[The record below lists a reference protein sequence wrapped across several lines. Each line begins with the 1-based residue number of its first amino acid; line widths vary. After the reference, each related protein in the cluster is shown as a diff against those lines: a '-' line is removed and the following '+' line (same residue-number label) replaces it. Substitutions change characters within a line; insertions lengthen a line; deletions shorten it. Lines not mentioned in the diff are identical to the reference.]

1 MTDNND
7 SAKLTLVRNWIEQVV
22 IGLNFCPFARKPY
35 DENRVSIVIDH
46 ATEDDAILEVVLK
59 ELLRLENATENEL
72 ETTLIV
78 LPNVYPD
85 FMEFNSLLHV
95 LNNVLELE
103 GFEGIF
109 QIASFHPH
117 YQFAG
122 TQPGARENFT
132 NRAPYPILHLI
143 REDSIE
149 KVLALHPDPD
159 SIPENNIKRLN
170 QFTETQLNTYFAY
183 LF

>member
-1 MTDNND
+1 MTENND
-7 SAKLTLVRNWIEQVV
+7 AAHLTLVRNWIEQVV

-35 DENRVSIVIDH
+35 DEKRVSIVIDH

-59 ELLRLENATENEL
+59 ELLNLENSTASKL

-78 LPNVYPD
+78 LPNAYHD
-85 FMEFNSLLHV
+85 FIEYNSLLHV

-103 GFEGIF
+103 GFEGVF

-122 TQPGARENFT
+122 TQPEARENFT
-132 NRAPYPILHLI
+132 NRAPFPILHLI

-159 SIPENNIKRLN
+159 SIPETNIKRLN
-170 QFTETQLNTYFAY
+170 QLSEAQLSSYFAY